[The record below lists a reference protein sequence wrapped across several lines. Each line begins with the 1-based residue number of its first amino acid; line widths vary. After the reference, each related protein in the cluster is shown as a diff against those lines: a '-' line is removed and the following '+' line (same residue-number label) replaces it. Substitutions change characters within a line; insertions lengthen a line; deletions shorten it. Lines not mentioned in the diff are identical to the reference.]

1 MAQDFEKQVS
11 IVMSFETVVRQV
23 SSRISAN
30 MVAEHGCTWRVI
42 ASMEQAAAVPVP
54 QIVGIVDSE
63 DHPLD
68 ISGETLLQDKI
79 MRVIKKNQVKKY
91 LEILAEIAELK
102 DDYEKFY
109 EQYGKCRNDE
119 DSTVGV
125 KTAELLTFNT
135 SGDEQI
141 CLREHIDRMKEGQ
154 NDIWHITGESIAVVS
169 SSPFE
174 ENLRQKGLEVLYM
187 VDPVD
192 EHAVQ
197 QLKEFDGKKLKSTT
211 KEGFDIGDDDE
222 KKTLE
227 ELNTE
232 FEPLAELTEGVL
244 GDKGE
249 KVIASDRIVDSPCIL
264 TTSEYGWSAKMER
277 IIEAQALRD
286 NSMTSHMVP
295 KKTMEV
301 NPAAW
306 ERQHKQQQ
314 QQQQCE
320 SSKHQPTK
328 KSTRQERWGE
338 RKEEERDQEG
348 RKEEEKE
355 AEDGGE
361 QVEKDVTGW
370 TEVTRNKRKK
380 MVQIFVKVDG
390 RKTVAMEVSPEDKV
404 QKILKTV
411 SGSDQDVYVT
421 SGGRILRRDEK
432 LKSCE
437 VTDGCTVEVTSRTRG
452 GGKHKDKKSKI
463 EKERSGSP
471 KKIEQA
477 QGQKAEVEPSRNVDE
492 MYVLMEEQMRL
503 MSEEA
508 KSLHVTDKVM
518 QRIVEHVVKMRL
530 MTENM
535 KKEASD
541 DDLQRVEKMEQGL
554 KVFMEEM
561 RDRQKELEMRET
573 KEEVGR
579 KATREGRGCAG
590 LVQGGDET
598 HRTNETCGKGKG
610 KGNGGKGEHGGKGDK
625 GGKGHEGT
633 RKLRWA
639 DCEEEEEGERKEQ
652 GIIWLDGSYEDQED
666 HDGSAGGER
675 CEVCGRLEVW
685 SEESEEQE
693 ERGGQGGEGAR
704 QKMPSEEDEEDERTV
719 VEPPG
724 LEGVKSKQ
732 EEQEEEERRAHEAR
746 GEEKRRALEA
756 REEEK
761 RAQEARE
768 EEKRAQEAREEEKR
782 AQEAR
787 EEEKRAQEAREEE
800 KRAQEAREEEKRAQE
815 TREEEKRAQEARE
828 EERRAQE
835 AREEERRAQEAREE
849 ERRAQEARE
858 EQRRAQEARE
868 EQRRAQ
874 EAREEQRRA
883 QEAPELRRSE
893 REVSAREE
901 RTEQE
906 REVEAQEGHESE
918 GKAQEGH
925 EGEVKAQGGQQENA
939 NSVHEECHVSNRH
952 MTWWHNAWWIRVDN
966 GPHMRS
972 ARGRRRVWRAAR
984 RAAEQARDADGA
996 GEVQRLAEEAEREKW
1011 GRKQTDRQTR
1021 QGSENT
1027 LHIVFHLPEMA
1038 TATTPA
1044 ATAAAAAT
1052 RTLQ

>member
-1 MAQDFEKQVS
+1 
-11 IVMSFETVVRQV
+11 
-23 SSRISAN
+23 

-54 QIVGIVDSE
+54 QILEDGDELIPKWLNRIVGTVDSE

-141 CLREHIDRMKEGQ
+141 CLREHVDRMKEGQ

-211 KEGFDIGDDDE
+211 KEGLDIGDDDE

-232 FEPLAELTEGVL
+232 FEPLTEGVL

-249 KVIASDRIVDSPCIL
+249 KVIVSDRIVDFPCVL
-264 TTSEYGWSAKMER
+264 TASKDGWSAKMEKTTEIPQFEVDDKVVDVPAVSVVKKTVEIPQLPFMEK
-277 IIEAQALRD
+277 IIEIPEIRTVSDTQTSESLSADCEVLFRVNGQSHDIAGGVCVDRD
-286 NSMTSHMVP
+286 GLHAMS
-295 KKTMEV
+295 
-301 NPAAW
+301 AAA
-306 ERQHKQQQ
+306 EAQQQ
-314 QQQQCE
+314 HR

-328 KSTRQERWGE
+328 KSTRQERGGE

-348 RKEEEKE
+348 RKKEERE
-355 AEDGGE
+355 AEEGGGE
-361 QVEKDVTGW
+361 LVEKDVTGW

-437 VTDGCTVEVTSRTRG
+437 VTDGCTVEVTSRMRGG
-452 GGKHKDKKSKI
+452 GGKHREKKSKR
-463 EKERSGSP
+463 EKEWSGSP

-477 QGQKAEVEPSRNVDE
+477 HGQKVEVQPSRNVDE

-503 MSEEA
+503 MREEA
-508 KSLHVTDKVM
+508 KGLHVTGEVM
-518 QRIVEHVVKMRL
+518 RRIVEHVVKMRL
-530 MTENM
+530 MAENM
-535 KKEASD
+535 KKQASD
-541 DDLQRVEKMEQGL
+541 DDLKCVEKMERGL
-554 KVFMEEM
+554 KVFMEEV

-573 KEEVGR
+573 KEEQNVKMSPGR

-598 HRTNETCGKGKG
+598 HRMNETCGKGKG

-639 DCEEEEEGERKEQ
+639 DCEEEEEGARQGAAEGEWHEAKKEQ
-652 GIIWLDGSYEDQED
+652 GIIWLDGSYGDQDGHE
-666 HDGSAGGER
+666 GSAGGER

-693 ERGGQGGEGAR
+693 ERGGQGGEGVR

-719 VEPPG
+719 VAPNTGAGGSHPRAMTDPEEEVKEEEVTGEEMADEKPPG
-724 LEGVKSKQ
+724 LEVVKSKQ
-732 EEQEEEERRAHEAR
+732 EEQEEEEQEEVKSEQEVREDEERR
-746 GEEKRRALEA
+746 K
-756 REEEK
+756 
-761 RAQEARE
+761 QEARE
-768 EEKRAQEAREEEKR
+768 ARRERTRRKRRR
-782 AQEAR
+782 R
-787 EEEKRAQEAREEE
+787 
-800 KRAQEAREEEKRAQE
+800 
-815 TREEEKRAQEARE
+815 
-828 EERRAQE
+828 ERRR
-835 AREEERRAQEAREE
+835 RERKRRERRRR
-849 ERRAQEARE
+849 ERRRRE
-858 EQRRAQEARE
+858 RRRRERRRRERRRRERRRRERRRRVKRRGERRRRERRRGERRRRVKRRGKRRRRVKRRAE
-868 EQRRAQ
+868 
-874 EAREEQRRA
+874 
-883 QEAPELRRSE
+883 
-893 REVSAREE
+893 
-901 RTEQE
+901 
-906 REVEAQEGHESE
+906 
-918 GKAQEGH
+918 
-925 EGEVKAQGGQQENA
+925 
-939 NSVHEECHVSNRH
+939 
-952 MTWWHNAWWIRVDN
+952 
-966 GPHMRS
+966 
-972 ARGRRRVWRAAR
+972 RGRREKSRGER
-984 RAAEQARDADGA
+984 RRRQSSGGA
-996 GEVQRLAEEAEREKW
+996 KEK
-1011 GRKQTDRQTR
+1011 
-1021 QGSENT
+1021 
-1027 LHIVFHLPEMA
+1027 
-1038 TATTPA
+1038 
-1044 ATAAAAAT
+1044 
-1052 RTLQ
+1052 